1 MPLPWWDFFYS
12 NTVWAVHRSLK
23 LSEGALRW
31 SVPVPGCNPPH
42 RFTTIQPRCLAAVT
56 VMALLK

>member
-1 MPLPWWDFFYS
+1 VVGFFYS
-12 NTVWAVHRSLK
+12 NTVSAVHRSLK
-23 LSEGALRW
+23 LPEGALRW
-31 SVPVPGCNPPH
+31 SVPVPGCYPPH